1 LAELFHDLPSG
12 GFVKGPSFF
21 SGRNDLFRRKEES
34 VNSGVSQLHADRV
47 RDSGDAQSPVHG
59 ASGSDVEQ
67 TGNAAD
73 LVVLAVNGFQSSVGL
88 IGEKMLFLS
97 CGTEHGKKKKKQLL
111 ELSKDQM
118 NDG

>member
-1 LAELFHDLPSG
+1 M
-12 GFVKGPSFF
+12 KGPSLF
-21 SGRNDLFRRKEES
+21 SGRDDLFRRKEES

-73 LVVLAVNGFQSSVGL
+73 LVVFAVNGFQSSVGL
-88 IGEKMLFLS
+88 IGEKILFLS
-97 CGTEHGKKKKKQLL
+97 CGTEQIVTWKKEKKHLL

-118 NDG
+118 NDGL